1 MQMFASKSV
10 ILKSHHKIIPCIWP
24 GIYSIVR
31 SNMLACEWLDK
42 KNSALSHMTEI
53 AALLK
58 LDLLLMVMQCH
69 GYTFCITTHMRT
81 FKLLAQMNIVLGE
94 KGGIRSVG
102 ISNRAYCSN
111 GNLIERNWWWG
122 DHKLLYCCKTM
133 ICNHSVESPL
143 KLGH

>member
-1 MQMFASKSV
+1 MQMFESKSV

-58 LDLLLMVMQCH
+58 LYLLLMVTQCH
-69 GYTFCITTHMRT
+69 GCAFCINTHMRT
-81 FKLLAQMNIVLGE
+81 FKLVAQMNIVLGE
-94 KGGIRSVG
+94 KGRIRSVG

-111 GNLIERNWWWG
+111 GNLIEHNWWWG

-133 ICNHSVESPL
+133 ICNYSVESPL